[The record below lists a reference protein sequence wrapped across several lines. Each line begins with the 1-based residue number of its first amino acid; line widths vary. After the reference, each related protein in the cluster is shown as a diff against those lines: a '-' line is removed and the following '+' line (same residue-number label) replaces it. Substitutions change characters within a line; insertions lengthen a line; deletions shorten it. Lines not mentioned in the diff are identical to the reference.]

1 MEYLLKYCYTDAGK
15 GDAKKPLYST
25 RRKKEAKYAFDRVFG
40 ESATQTQ
47 VYEHSGLPLLDTV
60 LQGYNATLFAYGAT
74 GCGAFLTANGLHK
87 TLPSNSNC
95 ANLGK
100 THTIVGT
107 PNDPGI
113 IYLAMR
119 DLFAKLETL
128 SHEKIFDVS
137 LSYLE
142 VYNETIRDLL
152 STDNQGLELR
162 EDDSH
167 IVVSGLSEHSPTS
180 ADQVLKMLV
189 DGNEHR
195 TKASTEMNAVSSR
208 SHAVLQVRV
217 RQRDKLTGVS
227 ASWTNAVL
235 SIIDLAGS
243 EVFFVLDCGLA
254 PVLTWNTESLGY
266 KESRGASGR
275 GSQH

>member
-1 MEYLLKYCYTDAGK
+1 MPRPFTH
-15 GDAKKPLYST
+15 T
-25 RRKKEAKYAFDRVFG
+25 
-40 ESATQTQ
+40 
-47 VYEHSGLPLLDTV
+47 
-60 LQGYNATLFAYGAT
+60 
-74 GCGAFLTANGLHK
+74 
-87 TLPSNSNC
+87 
-95 ANLGK
+95 GK

-128 SHEKIFDVS
+128 SHEKVFDVS

-152 STDNQGLELR
+152 STDHQGPLELR

-167 IVVSGLSEHSPTS
+167 IIVSGLSEHSPTS
-180 ADQVLKMLV
+180 AEQVLAMLV

-217 RQRDKLTGVS
+217 RQRDKVTGTS

-243 EVFFVLDCGLA
+243 EVNCNYLYD
-254 PVLTWNTESLGY
+254 
-266 KESRGASGR
+266 
-275 GSQH
+275 